1 MGLDT
6 ILVLAM
12 TLVAVLLFVAAEVN
26 SRRNSRMQ
34 QSQPKQAGAADSKG
48 SVKESA

>member
-12 TLVAVLLFVAAEVN
+12 TLAAVLLFVAVEVN

-34 QSQPKQAGAADSKG
+34 QSQPNQVGAADSKG
-48 SVKESA
+48 SVEKSA